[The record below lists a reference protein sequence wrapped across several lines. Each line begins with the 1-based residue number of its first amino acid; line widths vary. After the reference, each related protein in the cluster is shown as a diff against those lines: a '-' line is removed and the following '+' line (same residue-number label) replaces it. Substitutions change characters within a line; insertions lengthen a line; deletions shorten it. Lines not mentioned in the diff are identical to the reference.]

1 MQLSIK
7 KGIGFICI
15 PKCGSTTVERFMR
28 PGSDFSLSG
37 NPQLK
42 HIRYEQVEEH
52 IWPLLARLNL
62 KTPFTFA
69 VIREPVS
76 WVESWYRFR
85 ARDELA
91 PPDHPQ
97 HHNFSGHITFPEY
110 VEAVLQPKPPSYA
123 RIHSQFFYIRNGAGE
138 VGVDKIIP
146 LEQMDMAV
154 PALLAEYNM
163 PVARPKERRNVS
175 EVREAAALPD
185 HLKSRLLVHLE
196 KDVALHRHASRSF

>member
-7 KGIGFICI
+7 NGIGFICI

-28 PGSDFSLSG
+28 PSSDFSLSG

-42 HIRYEQVEEH
+42 HIRYEQVHEN
-52 IWPLLARLNL
+52 IWPLLAQLRL
-62 KTPFTFA
+62 KIPFTFA
-69 VIREPVS
+69 VMREPVS

-97 HHNFSGHITFPEY
+97 HHNFSGHITFAEY

-123 RIHSQFFYIRNGAGE
+123 RIHSQFHYVRNREGE

-146 LEQMDMAV
+146 LEHMGVEV
-154 PALLAEYNM
+154 PALLAKHGIT
-163 PVARPKERRNVS
+163 VAKPLERRNVS
-175 EVREAAALPD
+175 EVREATALPD
-185 HLKSRLLVHLE
+185 HLKDRLLDHLKIDATLHKESRLSV
-196 KDVALHRHASRSF
+196 

>member
-28 PGSDFSLSG
+28 PSCDFSLSG

-42 HIRYEQVEEH
+42 HIRYEQVQEN
-52 IWPLLARLNL
+52 IWPLLAQLHL
-62 KTPFTFA
+62 KVPYTFA
-69 VIREPVS
+69 VMREPVS

-85 ARDELA
+85 ARAELA

-97 HHNFSGHITFPEY
+97 HHNFTGHMTFAEY
-110 VEAVLQPKPPSYA
+110 VEAVLQPRPPSYA
-123 RIHSQFFYIRNGAGE
+123 RIHSQFYYVRNKAGE

-146 LEQMDMAV
+146 LEQVGVAV
-154 PALLAEYNM
+154 PALLAQYGIT
-163 PVARPKERRNVS
+163 VAKPDDRRNVS
-175 EVREAAALPD
+175 EVRVATALPNHLKDRLLD
-185 HLKSRLLVHLE
+185 HLKQ
-196 KDVALHRHASRSF
+196 DAALHKASSLPF

>member
-28 PGSDFSLSG
+28 PSCDFSLSG

-42 HIRYEQVEEH
+42 HIRYEQVQAN
-52 IWPLLARLNL
+52 IWPLLAQLHL
-62 KTPFTFA
+62 KVPYTFA
-69 VIREPVS
+69 VMREPVS

-91 PPDHPQ
+91 PPNHPQ
-97 HHNFSGHITFPEY
+97 HHNYTGHITFSEY

-123 RIHSQFFYIRNGAGE
+123 RIHSQFYYVRNKAGA

-146 LEQMDMAV
+146 LEQVGVAV
-154 PALLAEYNM
+154 PALLAKHGIT
-163 PVARPKERRNVS
+163 VAKPKERLNVS
-175 EVREAAALPD
+175 EVRETTTLPN
-185 HLKSRLLVHLE
+185 HLRDRLLVHLE
-196 KDVALHRHASRSF
+196 KDAALHRASCLPC